1 MDDSRF
7 SDLDLAFADFLAK
20 HSGLAAGQKE
30 RLWRLAGELS
40 RALGDGHSCLPL
52 AGEDERLL
60 RGLAAVGDGQT
71 ATPLVLW
78 RGRLYL
84 SRYFHYERRLAAHI
98 VRLAGAAVA
107 IPSSGGAA
115 PPLPGG
121 DERQRQAVE
130 LARQRALAIVCG
142 GPGTGKTTTV
152 VAMLAALLQDAPE
165 EAPPAVAL
173 AAPTGKAAMRLGE
186 AVGRSLTRLNL
197 SERVA
202 RAIPTAATT
211 LHRLLGVRRGSPSFQ
226 HHEDNPLPW
235 DVVVV
240 DEASMVDLAMM
251 CKLTLAI
258 KPGARL
264 ILLGDKDQLASVE
277 SGAVLAD
284 LIASLPGNTVELT
297 TTYRFE
303 AGIASLAEAI
313 RMGQGG
319 RAWQLLRQGE
329 AASVALLEEDGLDG
343 VDRRYGEIFAELG
356 SPGVCDAQRALNLF
370 GRFRLLCALQH
381 GPRGVAALNRRVE
394 LALAG
399 QGFAVRPGTW
409 YHGRPVLITR
419 NDYGLGLFNG
429 DTGVCLADG
438 EGGELRVWF
447 ERAEGGLCSFAPSRL
462 PECQTVYAMTVHKSQ
477 GSEFDEVAVIL
488 PGEDSRVLGRE
499 LLYTAV
505 TRARK
510 RVSLLVDEEVLRLTL
525 SRAIE
530 RHSGLGERL
539 GDEGHGSLARAGR
552 GQGR

>member
-7 SDLDLAFADFLAK
+7 TDLDLAFADFIAGQ
-20 HSGLAAGQKE
+20 SEVATGQKE
-30 RLWRLAGELS
+30 CLRLVARELS
-40 RALGDGHSCLPL
+40 RALGEGHSCLPL
-52 AGEDERLL
+52 TAEDERLL
-60 RGLAAVGDGQT
+60 RGLDAVGDGLT
-71 ATPLVLW
+71 ARPLVLW

-84 SRYFHYERRLAAHI
+84 SRYFHYERRLARHI
-98 VRLAGAAVA
+98 VDLAGAAA
-107 IPSSGGAA
+107 AGPPAGGET
-115 PPLPGG
+115 PPLPGR

-130 LARQRALAIVCG
+130 LARQRALAIVYG

-152 VAMLAALLQDAPE
+152 VAMLAALLQ
-165 EAPPAVAL
+165 EAPAEAMPAVAL

-186 AVGRSLTRLNL
+186 AVGRSLSRLNL

-202 RAIPTAATT
+202 RAIPTVATT
-211 LHRLLGVRRGSPSFQ
+211 LHRLLGVRRGSSSFV
-226 HHEDNPLPW
+226 HNADNPLPW

-284 LIASLPGNTVELT
+284 LIASLPENTVELT

-303 AGIASLAEAI
+303 EGIASLAEAI
-313 RMGQGG
+313 RAGQGQ
-319 RAWQLLRQGE
+319 RAWQLLCQGTAE
-329 AASVALLEEDGLDG
+329 SVALLGEEGLDEL
-343 VDRRYGEIFAELG
+343 DRRYGEIFAELA
-356 SPGVCDAQRALNLF
+356 SLESCDAQRALTLF
-370 GRFRLLCALQH
+370 GRFRVLSALQH
-381 GPRGVAALNRRVE
+381 GPRGVAALNKRVE
-394 LALAG
+394 LALASR
-399 QGFAVRPGTW
+399 GFAVRPGTW

-429 DTGVCLADG
+429 DTGVCLRHG

-477 GSEFDEVAVIL
+477 GSEFDEVAVVL
-488 PGEDSRVLGRE
+488 PREDSRVLGRE

-510 RVSLLVDEEVLRLTL
+510 RVSLLVSEDVLHLTL
-525 SRAIE
+525 SRAIR
-530 RHSGLGERL
+530 RHSGLEIGRASCRERV
-539 GDEGHGSLARAGR
+539 
-552 GQGR
+552 